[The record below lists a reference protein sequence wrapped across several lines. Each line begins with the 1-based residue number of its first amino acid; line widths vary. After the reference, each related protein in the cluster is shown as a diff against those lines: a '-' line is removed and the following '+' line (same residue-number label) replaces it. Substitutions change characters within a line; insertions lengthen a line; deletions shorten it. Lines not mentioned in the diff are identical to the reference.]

1 MTIHYVDASAWAKL
15 LVEEPESGA
24 LAAYVDERLAAG
36 ETFAS
41 SHLLVTELH
50 RLAARVGAAPTSVTA
65 ALSVLALTLPDAA
78 TFRAAGLLAG
88 QVRSLDALHVA
99 SALDLGVV
107 DFVSYDQRQLAA
119 AATAG
124 IPAASPGT
132 VPAAGPVAD
141 DGRAL

>member
-1 MTIHYVDASAWAKL
+1 L
-15 LVEEPESGA
+15 LVEEPESGP

-119 AATAG
+119 AATG
-124 IPAASPGT
+124 GDSGGKPRGCSGGKPSGS
-132 VPAAGPVAD
+132 
-141 DGRAL
+141 